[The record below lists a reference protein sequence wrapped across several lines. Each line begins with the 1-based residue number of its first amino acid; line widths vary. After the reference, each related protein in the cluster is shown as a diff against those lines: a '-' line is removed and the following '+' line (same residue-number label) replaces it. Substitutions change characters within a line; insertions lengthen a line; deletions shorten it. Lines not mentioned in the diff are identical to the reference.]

1 MQILRLMWIE
11 ARRKREAIVMDLGN
25 LISTSLRL
33 HQIQLEQ
40 SKVYKFEFFVDGFGS
55 KSVSQTLMHKKEH
68 KKQS

>member
-1 MQILRLMWIE
+1 
-11 ARRKREAIVMDLGN
+11 MDLGN

-40 SKVYKFEFFVDGFGS
+40 SKVYRFEFFVDGFGS
-55 KSVSQTLMHKKEH
+55 WSVSQTLMHKKEH